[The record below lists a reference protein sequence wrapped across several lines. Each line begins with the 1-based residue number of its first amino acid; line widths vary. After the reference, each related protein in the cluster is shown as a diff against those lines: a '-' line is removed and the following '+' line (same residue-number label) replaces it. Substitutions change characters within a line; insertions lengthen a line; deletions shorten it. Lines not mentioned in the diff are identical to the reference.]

1 MAGFFQ
7 TLTKTAYRI
16 FGVQDQTNTYNLQPS
31 MMSKGPTRQGSHRS
45 RILDPLKARI
55 SVDVAGITFHHV
67 LLDEDQNYVR
77 NLNSRLEQR
86 LTLKANV
93 DQTSF
98 SFVKDAVDVM
108 LDYGAVAIV
117 PCDVTND
124 PLQTTGYDILSVRC
138 ARILEHF
145 TQTVAVNLYNDATG
159 THERLVLPK
168 SYVAICYNPMHRVM
182 NDENST
188 LNRLVQKLSLLDR
201 SDNRFHSSSLDLILQ
216 LPFAVRNEKRQE
228 EAGNRIQMIE
238 NQLSSSQFG
247 VAYIDSTEKITQLNR
262 SVASSLPEQVAFLK
276 TELYNQLG
284 LTPAV
289 LDGTATPEQ
298 MELYYSRTIEP
309 IIKELS
315 LSMTSSLLSA
325 TAVTQGQAVR
335 AYMPLF
341 KMAPVGTIATA
352 ADLFTRNEI
361 MTPGEVRAAIGM
373 KKAADPTA
381 DELRNRNITKST
393 KEEPQVD
400 TPNNDL

>member
-1 MAGFFQ
+1 
-7 TLTKTAYRI
+7 
-16 FGVQDQTNTYNLQPS
+16 
-31 MMSKGPTRQGSHRS
+31 
-45 RILDPLKARI
+45 
-55 SVDVAGITFHHV
+55 
-67 LLDEDQNYVR
+67 
-77 NLNSRLEQR
+77 
-86 LTLKANV
+86 
-93 DQTSF
+93 
-98 SFVKDAVDVM
+98 
-108 LDYGAVAIV
+108 
-117 PCDVTND
+117 
-124 PLQTTGYDILSVRC
+124 
-138 ARILEHF
+138 
-145 TQTVAVNLYNDATG
+145 
-159 THERLVLPK
+159 
-168 SYVAICYNPMHRVM
+168 
-182 NDENST
+182 
-188 LNRLVQKLSLLDR
+188 
-201 SDNRFHSSSLDLILQ
+201 
-216 LPFAVRNEKRQE
+216 
-228 EAGNRIQMIE
+228 MIE